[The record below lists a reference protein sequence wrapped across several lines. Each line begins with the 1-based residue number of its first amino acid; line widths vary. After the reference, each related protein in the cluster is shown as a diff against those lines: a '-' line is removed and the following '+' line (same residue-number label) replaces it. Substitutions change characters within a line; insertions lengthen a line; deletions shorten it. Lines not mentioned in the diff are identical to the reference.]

1 MIETRPTPVAGPAP
15 DATGAIPM
23 SQADFNRIANRVQ
36 DDYGIQLPLAK
47 KDLVYS
53 RLLRRVRSL
62 GFADFGAYCDHV
74 ESVAGLPERTEML
87 SALTTNVTHFFRER
101 HHFDLLSSLVFPP
114 LIEAA
119 RRGSRVRLWSAGCSS
134 GQEPYSLALTLLA
147 LCPDAAR
154 LDIRI
159 LATDIDP
166 KMIARGKDALYPA
179 AERIA
184 ISEPLLSRF
193 TEAEPMGDGFRI
205 SEAARALVTF
215 APLNLIGDWPIRG
228 PFDVIFCRNVAIYF
242 SAAIQERL
250 WQRFAAITRPGAY
263 LFIGHSERITGP
275 AEARLENVGIT
286 AYRVLPQHD
295 GDRQTSDSTG
305 ATQ

>member
-1 MIETRPTPVAGPAP
+1 MIETRPNTVAGPVP
-15 DATGAIPM
+15 EATGAIPM
-23 SQADFNRIANRVQ
+23 SQDDFNRIAGRVQ
-36 DDYGIQLPLAK
+36 DDYGIQLPQAK

-62 GFADFGAYCDHV
+62 GLSDFGAYCDHI

-134 GQEPYSLALTLLA
+134 GQEPYSLALTLLS
-147 LCPDAAR
+147 LCPDATQF
-154 LDIRI
+154 DIRI

-166 KMIARGKDALYPA
+166 KMIARGKDAVYPE
-179 AERIA
+179 AERAA
-184 ISEPLLSRF
+184 IGEPLLSRF
-193 TEAEPMGDGFRI
+193 TEADPLGNGFRI

-242 SAAIQERL
+242 SNGIQERL
-250 WQRFAAITRPGAY
+250 WQRFAGILRPGAH
-263 LFIGHSERITGP
+263 LFIGHSERIIGP
-275 AEARLENVGIT
+275 AETRLQNVGIT
-286 AYRVLPQHD
+286 AYRALPQNN
-295 GDRQTSDSTG
+295 GDRQTSDITG

>member
-1 MIETRPTPVAGPAP
+1 
-15 DATGAIPM
+15 M
-23 SQADFNRIANRVQ
+23 SQADFDRIASRVQ
-36 DDYGIQLPLAK
+36 DDYGIQLPQAK

-53 RLLRRVRSL
+53 RLLRRVRLL
-62 GFADFGAYCDHV
+62 GLADFGAYCDHV
-74 ESVAGLPERTEML
+74 ESAAGLPERTEML

-101 HHFDLLSSLVFPP
+101 HHFDLLSSLVLPP

-134 GQEPYSLALTLLA
+134 GQEPYSLALTVLS

-154 LDIRI
+154 FDIRI

-166 KMIARGKDALYPA
+166 KMIARGQDALYPT
-179 AERIA
+179 AERTA
-184 ISEPLLSRF
+184 IGEPLVSRF
-193 TEAEPMGDGFRI
+193 TEAEPMGNGFRI
-205 SEAARALVTF
+205 SQAARALVTF

-242 SAAIQERL
+242 SNGIQERL
-250 WQRFAAITRPGAY
+250 WQRFAGIMRPGAH
-263 LFIGHSERITGP
+263 LFIGHSERIIGP
-275 AEARLENVGIT
+275 AEARLQNVGIT
-286 AYRVLPQHD
+286 AYRVLPQNN